1 MNAHLAP
8 VSDAAHEYH
17 RIDSCVVLQPRTS
30 HRRLRDET
38 THEGAKFMDK
48 RFLGAWLIASC
59 ATGAVAQTE
68 EAWKTYVN
76 SRYGYSLCYPAS
88 LFRAGAEPDAHDGVT
103 FEGPPG
109 ATLIV
114 HGSYNATSD
123 SLASVAANELSAV
136 AGRPITSPITQ
147 PKVTGRWRP
156 ELQATE
162 LSSLVRSLRETL
174 WRDLRSR
181 IR

>member
-1 MNAHLAP
+1 
-8 VSDAAHEYH
+8 
-17 RIDSCVVLQPRTS
+17 
-30 HRRLRDET
+30 
-38 THEGAKFMDK
+38 MDK
-48 RFLGAWLIASC
+48 RFLGAWLIASY

-88 LFRAGAEPDAHDGVT
+88 LFRAGAEPDADDGVT

-114 HGSYNATSD
+114 HGSYNATSN

-136 AGRPITSPITQ
+136 AGRPIT
-147 PKVTGRWRP
+147 VTYHAAKSNWAVASGIAGDRIVFTRQILKGDVMAGFEISYP
-156 ELQATE
+156 LNEKARFALIVTR
-162 LSSLVRSLRETL
+162 LSSCLK
-174 WRDLRSR
+174 
-181 IR
+181 